1 MSQPHNKS
9 GKPLAVSK
17 VVADFL
23 VVHTSLVFALVASW
37 IRSTEQ
43 ANDAVLMAEARTAI
57 AQYLHLLLPLSLI
70 FPAAFL
76 LSGMY
81 KDHTDWPLARRV
93 IVMLRGIAFGLIV
106 FIPVCLLF
114 LSESSLGSRSLILFC
129 VALFALLF
137 SARLGEWALLNTSKS
152 TKVKEDESSSNLE
165 DRPVLVIGG
174 AGYIGSLLVEKL
186 LRSGRRVRVLDS
198 LIYGSGALRD
208 VIYHPRLELM
218 VGDCRNLQ
226 SVIRAVDGAGSIIHL
241 AAIVGDPAC
250 AQDHQTA
257 LEINYSAT
265 RLLIEIAKGHGIERL
280 VFASSCSVYGASD
293 TLSDETSAV
302 HPISLYAETKVDS
315 EKALLDACDA
325 SFRPT
330 ILRLATVFGLSA
342 RPRFDLVVNLLTA
355 KACQRHPIT
364 VFNGEQWRPFIHV
377 NDVAEGFL
385 RVLSAPLETVGG
397 QIFNL
402 GDGRLNYT
410 ITNVAE
416 TIASL
421 FPDATVECGAVTDR
435 RNYRVSF
442 DKIRSSVNFE
452 CSKTLTDG
460 IREIRDAFAEGR
472 ILDYNNYQYNNQ
484 KFLQVAGSPAN
495 QEESDENIMAAF
507 SRPKQLVR
515 SMTAAS

>member
-1 MSQPHNKS
+1 MLQTPSKP
-9 GKPLAVSK
+9 GKPPAISK
-17 VVADFL
+17 IVADFL

-43 ANDAVLMAEARTAI
+43 ANDAILMAEARMAI
-57 AQYLHLLLPLSLI
+57 SQYLHLLLPLSLI
-70 FPAAFL
+70 FPAAFF

-81 KDHTDWPLARRV
+81 KDHTSWPMARRA
-93 IVMLRGIAFGLIV
+93 IVMLRGVAFGLIV
-106 FIPVCLLF
+106 FIPVSLF
-114 LSESSLGSRSLILFC
+114 LLPESSLGSRSLILFC

-137 SARLGEWALLNTSKS
+137 SARLGEWALLNTSNAARVS
-152 TKVKEDESSSNLE
+152 KEEGSPE

-198 LIYGSGALRD
+198 LLYGDGALRD
-208 VIYHPRLELM
+208 VVNHPRFELM

-293 TLSDETSAV
+293 SLSSETSAV

-355 KACQRHPIT
+355 KACQQHPIT

-385 RVLSAPLETVGG
+385 RVLNAPLETVGG

-402 GDGRLNYT
+402 GDARLNHT
-410 ITNVAE
+410 ILNVAQ

-421 FPDATVECGAVTDR
+421 FPDARVEFGTVTDR

-442 DKIRSSVNFE
+442 DKVRKAINFE
-452 CSKTLTDG
+452 CSKTLADG
-460 IREIRDAFAEGR
+460 IREIRDAYAEGR

-484 KFLQVAGSPAN
+484 KFLQVAGSPVN

-515 SMTAAS
+515 TMTAAS